1 AVKSQSPQSINE
13 DNFYNLEY
21 YESVDEYELLARGF
35 RNYDKKLIDVGDLL
49 STQNNDHN
57 ALNDKSSIYE
67 EKEVSQ
73 IPTLDKYKNALDG
86 LVDELRAANMVRC
99 CESLLSLTHDLKTT
113 LLLNDTQTLLKLQEN
128 RKNDLLSRTQKI
140 KNKVLQLNEAVTQ
153 AIWEMESVL
162 GGEGSSNQQLD
173 PSKM

>member
-73 IPTLDKYKNALDG
+73 IPTL
-86 LVDELRAANMVRC
+86 DELRAANMVRC